1 MTMLGRGVSALCGLF
16 LLCQRWANG
25 MEWSCKSDLW
35 NDPKFIPSKTH
46 CIFFQAQNLPVTEFI
61 AQRTAFVGNDGGV
74 WITRWFRDLN
84 ASQSGFL
91 MEKLVLEITY
101 RSLGPCRFCDNNGSS
116 NVNLYR
122 SPGVSF
128 KYLEHSRNFSQIT
141 QSFLTLTRYQ
151 LVDFS

>member
-1 MTMLGRGVSALCGLF
+1 
-16 LLCQRWANG
+16 
-25 MEWSCKSDLW
+25 
-35 NDPKFIPSKTH
+35 
-46 CIFFQAQNLPVTEFI
+46 
-61 AQRTAFVGNDGGV
+61 
-74 WITRWFRDLN
+74 
-84 ASQSGFL
+84 